1 MKEYKVIVPKIGFKN
16 RTQNFE
22 DILNQYAREGWVVNH
37 IGQSWGSVVFERNK
51 NR

>member
-1 MKEYKVIVPKIGFKN
+1 MKEYKVIIPKVGFKN

-22 DILNQYAREGWVVNH
+22 DILNLHAREGWTVNH
-37 IGQSWGSVVFERNK
+37 VGQGWSSVVFERNK